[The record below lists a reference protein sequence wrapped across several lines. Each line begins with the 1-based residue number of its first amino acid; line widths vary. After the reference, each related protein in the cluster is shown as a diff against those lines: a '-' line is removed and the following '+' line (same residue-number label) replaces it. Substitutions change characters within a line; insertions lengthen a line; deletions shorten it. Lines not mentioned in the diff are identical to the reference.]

1 MMESNRNNFD
11 RNIREALSKYESRFM
26 MPDNLIADTMAGIVR
41 QKERRAYIRGLVA
54 ASVAVVLMIACATFL
69 ILYLSATTPEPLL
82 SSNISIGS
90 TMTGVTSV
98 VRDIFSNPFILM
110 IAGATAIL
118 LSLDHIMR
126 SRFAMRR
133 QSDVMSA

>member
-1 MMESNRNNFD
+1 MESNRNNFD

-69 ILYLSATTPEPLL
+69 ILYLSTTTPEPLL